1 MYTASSS
8 SSVKTPVITGK
19 RLLNLQQCSYKLI
32 SNRPDVTI
40 LMERVHIQPL
50 NRTSRLVVEV
60 ERKAAN
66 SVQSVFKR
74 TDPFH

>member
-50 NRTSRLVVEV
+50 NRTTLVIEV

>member
-32 SNRPDVTI
+32 SNRSGVTI

-50 NRTSRLVVEV
+50 NRTRLVVEV